1 MLNMNN
7 ETFLAC
13 EAEFDEAQVVLYGAP
28 FDSTTSFRPGSRF
41 GSGAI
46 RHESYGLE
54 SYSPYQ
60 DKDLTDYAVMDS
72 GDIELPMGDSAAALD
87 AITRRAE
94 TILEA
99 GKLPF
104 LLGGEHLVT
113 LGAVRA
119 AVKKYPDLHIVHFD
133 AHADLRDDY
142 LGAKLSHACVLRRC
156 HELVGD
162 GRIHQFCIRSGDRA
176 EFEFAAQHTEM
187 HKFDFTGLAELTA
200 QLCES
205 KVPVYLTID
214 LDCLDPS
221 CFPGTGTPEA
231 GGVSFLQLLDAIR
244 TVTKA
249 NIIGADLNELAP
261 TLDTTGVSTATAC
274 KVLRETLIA
283 LDKGWPGF
291 QV

>member
-113 LGAVRA
+113 LGAFRA
-119 AVKKYPDLHIVHFD
+119 VHKQYPQVHIIHFD
-133 AHADLRDDY
+133 AHADLRQDY
-142 LGAKLSHACVLRRC
+142 LG
-156 HELVGD
+156 
-162 GRIHQFCIRSGDRA
+162 
-176 EFEFAAQHTEM
+176 
-187 HKFDFTGLAELTA
+187 
-200 QLCES
+200 
-205 KVPVYLTID
+205 VP
-214 LDCLDPS
+214 
-221 CFPGTGTPEA
+221 
-231 GGVSFLQLLDAIR
+231 
-244 TVTKA
+244 
-249 NIIGADLNELAP
+249 
-261 TLDTTGVSTATAC
+261 
-274 KVLRETLIA
+274 
-283 LDKGWPGF
+283 
-291 QV
+291 

>member
-113 LGAVRA
+113 LGAFRA
-119 AVKKYPDLHIVHFD
+119 VHKQYPQVHIIHFD
-133 AHADLRDDY
+133 AHADLRQEMAAFTSSASARATGRNSP
-142 LGAKLSHACVLRRC
+142 GAAGMWTPTSLTLRAWKR
-156 HELVGD
+156 
-162 GRIHQFCIRSGDRA
+162 
-176 EFEFAAQHTEM
+176 
-187 HKFDFTGLAELTA
+187 
-200 QLCES
+200 
-205 KVPVYLTID
+205 
-214 LDCLDPS
+214 
-221 CFPGTGTPEA
+221 
-231 GGVSFLQLLDAIR
+231 
-244 TVTKA
+244 
-249 NIIGADLNELAP
+249 
-261 TLDTTGVSTATAC
+261 
-274 KVLRETLIA
+274 
-283 LDKGWPGF
+283 
-291 QV
+291 